1 MGERE
6 MNRIGF
12 NEVLKSKI
20 INKTAKVGVVGLGYI
35 GLPLA
40 VEKGKVGF
48 DVIGF
53 DRNSMRVDQVNRG
66 ENYIKDVKDKELKE
80 LTNKQIFIATTDF
93 SKLAEVM

>member
-1 MGERE
+1 